1 MHSTR
6 QLRLLIASLVL
17 CAASTGAA
25 GESGSFEDAL
35 VRALDDSSAPLA
47 VTVNCTDEQGIRS
60 MQSYP
65 GGVVIWGREWQARL
79 DEGARTYI
87 LQELLRAGFADFE
100 PHYGGKSKP
109 DKAEAPLQVMCRIV
123 VKVAGHS
130 KSSVQEVYGERSEA
144 LLALADALLD
154 RVQVLESEG
163 IRAKSLDD
171 GLAKIG
177 SGTLAP
183 EALTLIYTYLPAG
196 DPENAGMIVEIEGGR
211 MTRKAYRPG
220 SGPGEPFTSEL
231 AGNALEKLVDALG
244 AARIDELPFNLV
256 AEDIHQLEVQVLA
269 HRHATVARPFKAA
282 NSAPQEANRFLQL
295 TKVLR
300 ELPVEAGR

>member
-1 MHSTR
+1 MPSTKR
-6 QLRLLIASLVL
+6 LRHLIASFMLSATAT
-17 CAASTGAA
+17 AAAA
-25 GESGSFEDAL
+25 EPESFEEAL
-35 VRALDDSSAPLA
+35 VQALDDPSAPLA
-47 VTVNCTDEQGIRS
+47 MTVNCTDEQGIRS

-65 GGVVIWGREWQARL
+65 GGVVIWSREWQARL
-79 DEGARTYI
+79 GDSDRTFI
-87 LQELLRAGFADFE
+87 LQTLLQAGFADFE
-100 PHYGGKSKP
+100 AHYGGKTKP

-123 VKVAGHS
+123 VKVAGQR

-154 RVQVLESEG
+154 RVQALEGEG
-163 IRAKSLDD
+163 IRAKSLGD

-183 EALTLIYTYLPAG
+183 EALTLIYSYLPAG

-220 SGPGEPFTSEL
+220 SGRGEPLTSEL
-231 AGNALEKLVDALG
+231 AGNALEKLLDALG
-244 AARIDELPFNLV
+244 AARIDELPLNLV

-269 HRHATVARPFKAA
+269 HRHATVARPFKAVD
-282 NSAPQEANRFLQL
+282 SAPQEANRFLQL
-295 TKVLR
+295 TEVLR

>member
-1 MHSTR
+1 MYPTR
-6 QLRLLIASLVL
+6 RLRLLIASLLL

-35 VRALDDSSAPLA
+35 VRALDDPTVPLA
-47 VTVNCTDEQGIRS
+47 MTVNCTDEQGIRS

-65 GGVVIWGREWQARL
+65 GGVVIWGSEWQARL
-79 DEGARTYI
+79 DEGARTSI

-123 VKVAGHS
+123 AKVAGQR

-144 LLALADALLD
+144 LLALADTLLD
-154 RVQVLESEG
+154 RVQVLENEG
-163 IRAKSLDD
+163 IRAESLGE

-183 EALTLIYTYLPAG
+183 EALTLIYSYLPAG
-196 DPENAGMIVEIEGGR
+196 DPENAGMIVEIEGAR

-220 SGPGEPFTSEL
+220 SGPGQPLTSEL
-231 AGNALEKLVDALG
+231 AGNALNTLLSALG
-244 AARIDELPFNLV
+244 EARIDALPHNLV
-256 AEDIHQLEVQVLA
+256 AEATHQLEVRVLR
-269 HRHATVARPFKAA
+269 HRRAVVARPFKGGD
-282 NSAPQEANRFLQL
+282 SAPQETKRFLQL

-300 ELPVEAGR
+300 ELQVGAGR